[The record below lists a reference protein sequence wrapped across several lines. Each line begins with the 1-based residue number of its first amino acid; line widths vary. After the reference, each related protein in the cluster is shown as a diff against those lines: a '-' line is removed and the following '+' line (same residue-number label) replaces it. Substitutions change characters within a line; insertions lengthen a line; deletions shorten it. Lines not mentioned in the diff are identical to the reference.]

1 MIIVSKRDLAT
12 VLVQVYSRSASL
24 CFLRAVEM
32 FLSHRCEG
40 VIIDHEKFL
49 LGRHVDDML
58 YVDVVGIFF
67 TCDKQKYL
75 VRLGQFGF
83 M

>member
-49 LGRHVDDML
+49 LGRHVDEL
-58 YVDVVGIFF
+58 YIFF

-75 VRLGQFGF
+75 VCLGQFGF